1 MLWLNAVYCRQKLQ
15 ELGSIPHANTTPE
28 EETMQKLFG
37 EVLTKQQISTMYKE
51 LLKDSN
57 RMKLFV
63 FGNEEQARLVAAL
76 DNLGKGAGGAAVQN
90 LNIMLGLPVKTKV
103 RHVFV
108 ADDIA
113 QLVVDWSIDGKG
125 PDGKPVHLAGVACD
139 VVRRGTDGRWRFVID
154 NNQGT
159 AVRKPA

>member
-1 MLWLNAVYCRQKLQ
+1 MMSESFPLPTEPEGVVPSLIERFKSGKINEVTALFEPQAVFVANDGQTITGHAEIGATLQ
-15 ELGSIPHANTTPE
+15 
-28 EETMQKLFG
+28 
-37 EVLTKQQISTMYKE
+37 
-51 LLKDSN
+51 
-57 RMKLFV
+57 R
-63 FGNEEQARLVAAL
+63 
-76 DNLGKGAGGAAVQN
+76 
-90 LNIMLGLPVKTKV
+90 NIMLGLPVKTKV

-139 VVRRGTDGRWRFVID
+139 VVRRGTDGRWRFIID

-159 AVRKPA
+159 AVRKPT